1 MRYFASV
8 FSYLLLLSL
17 ATVAHAENMQK
28 MGYINTERVYR
39 ESAQAVA
46 ISEMLQ
52 KEFAERRTHLQDLA
66 KEGVALEEAL
76 DNPKTKQ
83 SQKHKLQAA
92 YQQKQRE
99 YALLQQQFAQDYS
112 LRRNEEFAALQYRAN
127 QVISD
132 LAREEGYDVILQDV
146 VYIHKKF
153 DITDKVIDAL
163 NHAQ

>member
-1 MRYFASV
+1 MRNFAYF
-8 FSYLLLLSL
+8 FPFFLLLFS
-17 ATVAHAENMQK
+17 TVTHAKEVQK

-39 ESAQAVA
+39 ESTQALA
-46 ISEMLQ
+46 INEILQ
-52 KEFAERRTHLQDLA
+52 KEFAERRTHLQALA
-66 KEGVALEEAL
+66 KEGVAIEEAL
-76 DNPKTKQ
+76 AITKNTVKKQ
-83 SQKHKLQAA
+83 RQLQAE
-92 YQQKQRE
+92 YQKKQRE
-99 YALLQQQFAQDYS
+99 YAFLQQQLSEDYS

-163 NHAQ
+163 NQLP